1 MKNSAKVI
9 AVSRNILGLRPS
21 VKCKTGNMKVRD
33 YCLVWGCPGLV
44 ILTISLFVSLKVGND
59 FGQDNFAK
67 FVTFVISS
75 GLLGTV
81 YYLFQSV
88 LAEVSLRLQ
97 NGQHEGTI
105 LLTDQEAEAVTED
118 STDNDIIEQVQEC
131 RAEVLPQTESAQEH
145 LSEELQ
151 ESTIEISDSAEP
163 TKEIADTIE
172 TSSEQPDLYA
182 QRCKEYQREQEQ
194 RRQNTIDA
202 IMGYVTHTMSPYIYD
217 NDELEKLLDAIR
229 KWADDW
235 QHIPGPIRLKSTLT
249 TLDLRH
255 FVWNIAERLGSKKDY
270 SGRVRADFI
279 KRMFP
284 DEMRDIEQDSIRNF
298 KFQPDTGNIV
308 IDEPDKGDYHFH
320 FE

>member
-1 MKNSAKVI
+1 MN
-9 AVSRNILGLRPS
+9 N
-21 VKCKTGNMKVRD
+21 VKCKTENMAVRV

-97 NGQHEGTI
+97 DRQCSAAI
-105 LLTDQEAEAVTED
+105 LPTDQEAEAVTED

-235 QHIPGPIRLKSTLT
+235 QHIPVPIRLKSTLT

-284 DEMRDIEQDSIRNF
+284 DVMRDIEQDSIRNF

>member
-1 MKNSAKVI
+1 MN
-9 AVSRNILGLRPS
+9 N
-21 VKCKTGNMKVRD
+21 VKCKTENMAVRD

-44 ILTISLFVSLKVGND
+44 ILTISLFVSLKVGDD

-67 FVTFVISS
+67 LVTFVISS

-88 LAEVSLRLQ
+88 LTEVPLRLQ
-97 NGQHEGTI
+97 NEQCEGTI
-105 LLTDQEAEAVTED
+105 PLTDQEAEVVTED
-118 STDNDIIEQVQEC
+118 STDNMSIEQVKEC
-131 RAEVLPQTESAQEH
+131 LAEMPSQSEAAQG
-145 LSEELQ
+145 LLLEELQ

-163 TKEIADTIE
+163 TNEVSDTTE

-182 QRCKEYQREQEQ
+182 QRCKEYQREHEQ
-194 RRQNTIDA
+194 RRQNTIDV
-202 IMGYVTHTMSPYIYD
+202 IMEYVTRTMSPYIYD
-217 NDELEKLLDAIR
+217 NEELEKLLDAIR

-235 QHIPGPIRLKSTLT
+235 QHIPVPIRLKSTLT

-255 FVWNIAERLGSKKDY
+255 FVWNVAERLGSKKDY
-270 SGRVRADFI
+270 TGEVRAIFI

-284 DEMRDIEQDSIRNF
+284 DVMRDIELDSIRNF

>member
-1 MKNSAKVI
+1 MN
-9 AVSRNILGLRPS
+9 S
-21 VKCKTGNMKVRD
+21 VKCKTGNMAVRD

-67 FVTFVISS
+67 LITFVISS

-97 NGQHEGTI
+97 DRQCSAAI
-105 LLTDQEAEAVTED
+105 LPTNQEAEVVTED
-118 STDNDIIEQVQEC
+118 STGNMSIEQVHEC
-131 RAEVLPQTESAQEH
+131 LAEVLPQTESAQEY
-145 LSEELQ
+145 LSEEL
-151 ESTIEISDSAEP
+151 IEPTVEVSVSAEP
-163 TKEIADTIE
+163 TREATDTIE

-194 RRQNTIDA
+194 RRQNTINA
-202 IMGYVTHTMSPYIYD
+202 IMEYVTHTMSPYIYD
-217 NDELEKLLDAIR
+217 NDELEKLCDAIR

-235 QHIPGPIRLKSTLT
+235 QHIPVPIRLKSTLT

-270 SGRVRADFI
+270 TGRVRANFI

-284 DEMRDIEQDSIRNF
+284 DVMRDIEQDSIRNF
-298 KFQPDTGNIV
+298 KFQPDTGSIV

>member
-1 MKNSAKVI
+1 MNNVI
-9 AVSRNILGLRPS
+9 
-21 VKCKTGNMKVRD
+21 
-33 YCLVWGCPGLV
+33 VWGCPGLV

-217 NDELEKLLDAIR
+217 NDELEKLLDTIR

-235 QHIPGPIRLKSTLT
+235 QHIPVPIRLKSSLT

-284 DEMRDIEQDSIRNF
+284 DVMRDIEQDSIRNF

>member
-1 MKNSAKVI
+1 MN
-9 AVSRNILGLRPS
+9 N
-21 VKCKTGNMKVRD
+21 VKCKTENMAVRV

-44 ILTISLFVSLKVGND
+44 ILTISLFVSLKVVND

-235 QHIPGPIRLKSTLT
+235 QHIPVPIRLKSTLT

-270 SGRVRADFI
+270 TGEVRAIFI

-284 DEMRDIEQDSIRNF
+284 DVMRDIELDSIRNF
-298 KFQPDTGNIV
+298 KFQPDTGNIL
-308 IDEPDKGDYHFH
+308 IDEPDKGDYHSH

>member
-1 MKNSAKVI
+1 MN
-9 AVSRNILGLRPS
+9 S
-21 VKCKTGNMKVRD
+21 VKCKTGNMAVRD

-67 FVTFVISS
+67 LITFVISS

-97 NGQHEGTI
+97 DRQCSAAI
-105 LLTDQEAEAVTED
+105 LPTDQEAEAVTED
-118 STDNDIIEQVQEC
+118 STGNMSFEQVHEC
-131 RAEVLPQTESAQEH
+131 LAEVLPQTESAQEY
-145 LSEELQ
+145 LSEEL
-151 ESTIEISDSAEP
+151 IEPTVEVSVSAEP
-163 TKEIADTIE
+163 TREATDTIE

-194 RRQNTIDA
+194 RRQNTINA
-202 IMGYVTHTMSPYIYD
+202 IMEYVTHTMSPYIYD
-217 NDELEKLLDAIR
+217 NDELEKLCDAIR

-235 QHIPGPIRLKSTLT
+235 QHIPVPIRLKSTLT

-270 SGRVRADFI
+270 TGRVRANFI

-284 DEMRDIEQDSIRNF
+284 DVMRDIEQDSIRNF
-298 KFQPDTGNIV
+298 KFQPDTGSIV

>member
-1 MKNSAKVI
+1 MA
-9 AVSRNILGLRPS
+9 
-21 VKCKTGNMKVRD
+21 VRD

-75 GLLGTV
+75 GLLGTI

-88 LAEVSLRLQ
+88 LVEMPLKLQ
-97 NGQHEGTI
+97 KKQRKETM
-105 LLTDQEAEAVTED
+105 LLTDQEAEVIPED
-118 STDNDIIEQVQEC
+118 STSNVSLEQVQEC
-131 RAEVLPQTESAQEH
+131 SEDELLSASEEMLPQTESTQEP
-145 LSEELQ
+145 LLEELQ
-151 ESTIEISDSAEP
+151 KPTIEVPDTAE
-163 TKEIADTIE
+163 
-172 TSSEQPDLYA
+172 SSTEQPDLYA

-194 RRQNTIDA
+194 KRQDTIAA
-202 IMGYVTHTMSPYIYD
+202 IMEYVTHTMSPFVYD
-217 NDELEKLLDAIR
+217 NGELEKLCDAIR

-235 QHIPGPIRLKSTLT
+235 RHVPVSIRLKSTLT

-270 SGRVRADFI
+270 TGEVRAMFV

-284 DEMRDIEQDSIRNF
+284 DVMKDIELDSIRNF
-298 KFQPDTGNIV
+298 KFQPDTGSIM
-308 IDEPDKGDYHFH
+308 IDEPDKGDYHFY
-320 FE
+320 FELISCLKISEIQKKIRIFSDF

>member
-1 MKNSAKVI
+1 MN
-9 AVSRNILGLRPS
+9 N
-21 VKCKTGNMKVRD
+21 VKCKTENMAVRD

-44 ILTISLFVSLKVGND
+44 ILTISLFVSLKVGDD

-67 FVTFVISS
+67 LVTFVISS

-88 LAEVSLRLQ
+88 LTEVPLRLQ
-97 NGQHEGTI
+97 NEQCEGTI
-105 LLTDQEAEAVTED
+105 PLTDQEAEVVTED
-118 STDNDIIEQVQEC
+118 STDNMSIEQVKGC
-131 RAEVLPQTESAQEH
+131 LAEMPPQSEAAQG
-145 LSEELQ
+145 LLLEELQ

-163 TKEIADTIE
+163 TNEVSDTTE

-194 RRQNTIDA
+194 RRQNTIDV
-202 IMGYVTHTMSPYIYD
+202 IMEYVTRTMSPYIYD
-217 NDELEKLLDAIR
+217 NEELEKLLDAIR
-229 KWADDW
+229 KWAYDW
-235 QHIPGPIRLKSTLT
+235 QHIPVPIRLKSTLT

-270 SGRVRADFI
+270 TGRVRADFI

-284 DEMRDIEQDSIRNF
+284 DVMRDIEQDSIRNF

>member
-1 MKNSAKVI
+1 MN
-9 AVSRNILGLRPS
+9 N
-21 VKCKTGNMKVRD
+21 VKCKTENMAVRV

-202 IMGYVTHTMSPYIYD
+202 IMGYVTHTMSLYIYD

-235 QHIPGPIRLKSTLT
+235 QHIPVPIRLKSTLT

-284 DEMRDIEQDSIRNF
+284 DVMRDIEQDSIRNF

>member
-1 MKNSAKVI
+1 MA
-9 AVSRNILGLRPS
+9 
-21 VKCKTGNMKVRD
+21 VRD
-33 YCLVWGCPGLV
+33 FCLVWGCPGLV

-75 GLLGTV
+75 GSLGTV

-235 QHIPGPIRLKSTLT
+235 QHIPVPIRLKSTLT

-284 DEMRDIEQDSIRNF
+284 DVMRDIEQDSIRNF

>member
-1 MKNSAKVI
+1 MN
-9 AVSRNILGLRPS
+9 N
-21 VKCKTGNMKVRD
+21 VKCKTENMAVRD

-88 LAEVSLRLQ
+88 LAEMPLRLQ

-151 ESTIEISDSAEP
+151 ESTIENSDSAEP

-235 QHIPGPIRLKSTLT
+235 QHIPVPIRLKSTLT

-284 DEMRDIEQDSIRNF
+284 DVMRDIEQDSIRNF
-298 KFQPDTGNIV
+298 KFQPDTGIIV
-308 IDEPDKGDYHFH
+308 IVEPEKGDYHFH

>member
-1 MKNSAKVI
+1 MN
-9 AVSRNILGLRPS
+9 S
-21 VKCKTGNMKVRD
+21 VKCKTGNMAVRD
-33 YCLVWGCPGLV
+33 FCLLWGCPGLV

-88 LAEVSLRLQ
+88 LAEVPLRLQ
-97 NGQHEGTI
+97 DRQCSATI
-105 LLTDQEAEAVTED
+105 LPTNQEAEAVTED
-118 STDNDIIEQVQEC
+118 STDSDILEQVQEC
-131 RAEVLPQTESAQEH
+131 LAEMSPQTESAHEP
-145 LSEELQ
+145 LSEEL
-151 ESTIEISDSAEP
+151 IEPTVEVSDSAEP
-163 TKEIADTIE
+163 TKETTDTIE
-172 TSSEQPDLYA
+172 SSSEQPDLYA

-194 RRQNTIDA
+194 RRQNTINA
-202 IMGYVTHTMSPYIYD
+202 IMEYVTHTMSPYIYD
-217 NDELEKLLDAIR
+217 NEELEKLCDAIR

-235 QHIPGPIRLKSTLT
+235 QHAPVPIRLKSTLT

-255 FVWNIAERLGSKKDY
+255 FVWNIAERLGSKKSY
-270 SGRVRADFI
+270 TGEVRAIFI

-284 DEMRDIEQDSIRNF
+284 DVMRDIELDSILNF

-308 IDEPDKGDYHFH
+308 IDDPDKGDYHFH

>member
-1 MKNSAKVI
+1 MN
-9 AVSRNILGLRPS
+9 N
-21 VKCKTGNMKVRD
+21 VKCKTENMAVRD

-75 GLLGTV
+75 GMLGSV

-88 LAEVSLRLQ
+88 LAEMPLRLQ

-105 LLTDQEAEAVTED
+105 FLTDQEAEAVTED
-118 STDNDIIEQVQEC
+118 STDNMSFEPVHEC
-131 RAEVLPQTESAQEH
+131 LAEVLPQTESAQEP

-151 ESTIEISDSAEP
+151 EPTIEISDSAEP
-163 TKEIADTIE
+163 TKEVSDTTE
-172 TSSEQPDLYA
+172 TSTEQPDLYA

-202 IMGYVTHTMSPYIYD
+202 IMEYVTHTMSPYIYD
-217 NDELEKLLDAIR
+217 NEELEKLCDTIR

-235 QHIPGPIRLKSTLT
+235 QHIPVPIRLKSPLT

-255 FVWNIAERLGSKKDY
+255 FVWNIAERLGSKKDFT
-270 SGRVRADFI
+270 GEVRAIFI

-284 DEMRDIEQDSIRNF
+284 DVMKDIELDSIRNF

>member
-1 MKNSAKVI
+1 MN
-9 AVSRNILGLRPS
+9 N
-21 VKCKTGNMKVRD
+21 VKCKTENMAVRD

-235 QHIPGPIRLKSTLT
+235 QHIPVPIRLKSTLT

-284 DEMRDIEQDSIRNF
+284 DVMRDIEQDSIRNF

-308 IDEPDKGDYHFH
+308 IDEPDRGDYHFH

>member
-1 MKNSAKVI
+1 MN
-9 AVSRNILGLRPS
+9 N
-21 VKCKTGNMKVRD
+21 VKCKTENMAVRV

-235 QHIPGPIRLKSTLT
+235 QHIPVPIRLKSTLTTPT

-284 DEMRDIEQDSIRNF
+284 DVMRDIEQDSIRNF

>member
-1 MKNSAKVI
+1 MN
-9 AVSRNILGLRPS
+9 S
-21 VKCKTGNMKVRD
+21 VKCKTESMAVRD

-67 FVTFVISS
+67 FVTFVVSS

-81 YYLFQSV
+81 YYLFLSV
-88 LAEVSLRLQ
+88 LAEVPIRFK
-97 NGQHEGTI
+97 NGQREGTT
-105 LLTDQEAEAVTED
+105 LLTDQEAEAVTEN
-118 STDNDIIEQVQEC
+118 STDSDILEQVQEC
-131 RAEVLPQTESAQEH
+131 LAEMPPQSETAQG
-145 LSEELQ
+145 LLLEEL
-151 ESTIEISDSAEP
+151 EEPSVEISDSAEP
-163 TKEIADTIE
+163 TKEVTDTTE

-194 RRQNTIDA
+194 RRQNAIDA
-202 IMGYVTHTMSPYIYD
+202 IMEYVTHTMSPYVYD
-217 NDELEKLLDAIR
+217 NEELEKICDAIR

-235 QHIPGPIRLKSTLT
+235 QHIPVPIRLKSTLT

-270 SGRVRADFI
+270 TGRVRADFI

-284 DEMRDIEQDSIRNF
+284 DVMRDIEQDSIRNF